1 MRHRLGMGLQFLVLV
16 FLPMLII
23 WQLEFGFRLVYMPSL
38 LLVGV
43 ILFSI
48 GTRLR
53 ES

>member
-1 MRHRLGMGLQFLVLV
+1 MKQQVGTLIQLFVLGA
-16 FLPMLII
+16 LPALIVY
-23 WQLEFGFRLVYMPSL
+23 QLTFGIPLIVMPAC